1 MLRACLPESRSIMN
15 RANAVRQQLLLIETT
30 LRNHQQWQGNPPDAA
45 AFASDQP
52 FCLDTLAPYEWLQWI
67 FIPRMHALL
76 DSDSPLPQAFSI
88 APYYEVA
95 LHPGHPAREDIIAL
109 LQEMDAWFSEEKA

>member
-109 LQEMDAWFSEEKA
+109 LQEMDAWFSEVKA

>member
-1 MLRACLPESRSIMN
+1 MN

-109 LQEMDAWFSEEKA
+109 LLEMDAWFSEEKA

>member
-1 MLRACLPESRSIMN
+1 
-15 RANAVRQQLLLIETT
+15 
-30 LRNHQQWQGNPPDAA
+30 
-45 AFASDQP
+45 
-52 FCLDTLAPYEWLQWI
+52 
-67 FIPRMHALL
+67 MHALL

-109 LQEMDAWFSEEKA
+109 LQEMDAWFSEVKA